1 MYWAGQYL
9 GAFVASLVL
18 WGNYADAIAA
28 ASPEGDNTIMDT
40 AGIFASY
47 PSFPTETVP
56 QKPNIKKVKVI
67 IEGKQSSQVALYTLA
82 ADQILGTFLL
92 LIIIFS
98 VTDEHNMNI
107 SGSLVPL
114 TIGLGLTV
122 IHLRLG
128 KNFHFHMLIC
138 LLFAMLHILN
148 LAVI

>member
-28 ASPEGDNTIMDT
+28 ASPGGDNTIKGT

-47 PSFPTETVP
+47 PSFPTETVL

-122 IHLRLG
+122 IHLRLRM
-128 KNFHFHMLIC
+128 FISTCWFVCC
-138 LLFAMLHILN
+138 LPCLHTLN